1 MRSITMKKTLC
12 TLVFTF
18 IFLASASAQKTYV
31 WKTYNIQVTVPNDF
45 RVKVNTDKE
54 FDMKGDGM
62 ELSMLIHEENVA
74 IEDLDDAAIAGAKA
88 MKLQELDAAHQV
100 KINEFEGYYVEGFK
114 DGDRIIFACLGNP
127 NSHTNFFIAIT
138 FDDEDKTAEEDAL
151 EILNSLDVL

>member
-1 MRSITMKKTLC
+1 MKKLLIIFAILC
-12 TLVFTF
+12 SV
-18 IFLASASAQKTYV
+18 SAFAQKNYV
-31 WKTYNIQVTVPNDF
+31 WKQFNIQITVPDDF
-45 RVKVNTDKE
+45 RVKKNTAKE
-54 FDMKGDGM
+54 FEMKGEGM

-100 KINEFEGYYVEGFK
+100 KINEFEGFYVEGFK
-114 DGDRIIFACLGNP
+114 DGNRIMFACLGNP
-127 NSHTNFFIAIT
+127 NSHTNFFIAII

>member
-1 MRSITMKKTLC
+1 MKDMKKILFILAILSTLG
-12 TLVFTF
+12 
-18 IFLASASAQKTYV
+18 ASAQKNYV
-31 WKTYNIQVTVPNDF
+31 WKQFNIQITVPDDF
-45 RVKVNTDKE
+45 RVKKNTAKE
-54 FDMKGDGM
+54 FEMKGEGM

-100 KINEFEGYYVEGFK
+100 KINEFEGFYVEGFK
-114 DGDRIIFACLGNP
+114 DGNRIMFACLGNP
-127 NSHTNFFIAIT
+127 NSHTNFFIAII

>member
-1 MRSITMKKTLC
+1 MKDMKKLLIIFAVLGTL
-12 TLVFTF
+12 
-18 IFLASASAQKTYV
+18 SASAQKNYV
-31 WKTYNIQVTVPNDF
+31 WKQFNIQITVPDDF
-45 RVKVNTDKE
+45 RVKKNTAKE
-54 FDMKGDGM
+54 FEMKGEGM

-100 KINEFEGYYVEGFK
+100 KINEFEGFYVEGFK
-114 DGDRIIFACLGNP
+114 DGNRIMFACLGNP
-127 NSHTNFFIAIT
+127 NSHTNFFIAII